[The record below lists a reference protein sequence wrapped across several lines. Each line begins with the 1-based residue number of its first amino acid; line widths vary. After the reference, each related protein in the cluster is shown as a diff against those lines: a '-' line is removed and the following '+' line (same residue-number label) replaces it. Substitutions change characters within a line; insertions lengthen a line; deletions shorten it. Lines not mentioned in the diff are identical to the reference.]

1 MKKISIIFIFIWCFL
16 PFNTAFAT
24 CSLTGAACRIDDL
37 IEVKNENIKKEN
49 SLNKK
54 DVEQNNIKQ
63 NQEIQK
69 KFDNKNVQ
77 TNQNK
82 KR

>member
-16 PFNTAFAT
+16 PFNTVFAT
-24 CSLTGAACRIDDL
+24 CSLTGGACRIDDL
-37 IEVKNENIKKEN
+37 IEVKKENLKKDN

-54 DVEQNNIKQ
+54 DVEQNKIKQ